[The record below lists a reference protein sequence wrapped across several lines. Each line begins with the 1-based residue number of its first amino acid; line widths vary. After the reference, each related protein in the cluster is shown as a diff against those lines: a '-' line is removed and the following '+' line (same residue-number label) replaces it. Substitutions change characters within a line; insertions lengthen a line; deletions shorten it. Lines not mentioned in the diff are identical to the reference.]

1 MMPPTPL
8 PGTLQQTRF
17 DTLVLVPASLLS
29 FKAAWQQLANELPVG
44 STLIVLPSS
53 GSLQSEAVEKI
64 AASFE
69 ALGWAVTTLPASEIA
84 KLGQLRLLVG

>member
-8 PGTLQQTRF
+8 PGTLQRTRF
-17 DTLVLVPASLLS
+17 DALVLVPASLLS
-29 FKAAWQQLANELPVG
+29 FKAQWQQMANELPVG
-44 STLIVLPSS
+44 SALIVLPSPDS
-53 GSLQSEAVEKI
+53 RQREAVERI

-69 ALGWAVTTLPASEIA
+69 AMGRAVKTLPASEIT